1 VRLHSQI
8 RIHNGRAVVHQEA
21 KTFSRRAA
29 ADKWARAR
37 EVELEDPGALM
48 RAQEGE
54 PSLAALMGWYMEN
67 FQHISKWQR
76 TKQAQLQFLEKHS
89 IG

>member
-1 VRLHSQI
+1 MRLHSQI
-8 RIHNGRAVVHQEA
+8 RIHNSKAVVHQEA

-29 ADKWARAR
+29 A
-37 EVELEDPGALM
+37 
-48 RAQEGE
+48 EGE
-54 PSLAALMGWYMEN
+54 LSLAALMGWYMEN